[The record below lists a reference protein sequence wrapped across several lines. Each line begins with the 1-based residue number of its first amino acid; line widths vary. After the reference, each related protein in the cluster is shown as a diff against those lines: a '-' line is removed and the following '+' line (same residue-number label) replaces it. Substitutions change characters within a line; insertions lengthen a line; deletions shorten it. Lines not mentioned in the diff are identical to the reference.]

1 MVILLQT
8 CTVSRNI
15 SISLGDY
22 FENFVH
28 NKISTGR
35 FKNVSEVV
43 KAGLHLLEEEEN
55 KIIALKQA
63 IEDEIESELTRNFDA
78 KKNGE

>member
-1 MVILLQT
+1 
-8 CTVSRNI
+8 VSRNI